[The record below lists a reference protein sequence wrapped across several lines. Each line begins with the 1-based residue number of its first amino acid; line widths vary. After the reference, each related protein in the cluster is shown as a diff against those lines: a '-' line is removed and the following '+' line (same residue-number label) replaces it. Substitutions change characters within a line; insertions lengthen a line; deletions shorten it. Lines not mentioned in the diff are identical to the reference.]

1 MIAIAI
7 GIEIVKVLGRR
18 VMSTGSSGEALGGKK
33 PSLCFSVHNLPHYN
47 HKSGKKEDHD
57 VLNTYIGRN
66 LMMERSNSIST
77 SIALIITSTA
87 ATGIVVGWGCSYL
100 YLTQTGRKQRKLQSQ
115 IVPEVDHPDAIKTEL
130 TSRVRTFFGENGF
143 KRLEN
148 AYVIVSV
155 HCLS

>member
-1 MIAIAI
+1 
-7 GIEIVKVLGRR
+7 
-18 VMSTGSSGEALGGKK
+18 
-33 PSLCFSVHNLPHYN
+33 
-47 HKSGKKEDHD
+47 
-57 VLNTYIGRN
+57 
-66 LMMERSNSIST
+66 MMETSNSIST

-115 IVPEVDHPDAIKTEL
+115 IVAEVDHPDAIKTEL

>member
-1 MIAIAI
+1 
-7 GIEIVKVLGRR
+7 
-18 VMSTGSSGEALGGKK
+18 
-33 PSLCFSVHNLPHYN
+33 
-47 HKSGKKEDHD
+47 
-57 VLNTYIGRN
+57 
-66 LMMERSNSIST
+66 MMERSNSIST
-77 SIALIITSTA
+77 NIALIITSTA
-87 ATGIVVGWGCSYL
+87 ATGIIVGWGCSYL

-115 IVPEVDHPDAIKTEL
+115 IVAEVDHPDAIKTEL